1 MEITNNQLLCE
12 QRLKEAASY
21 QLLLGIRKASL
32 NIKREN
38 ILSHY
43 L

>member
-1 MEITNNQLLCE
+1 MEIIKKQLICAK
-12 QRLKEAASY
+12 QLKVVAGY
-21 QLLLGIRKASL
+21 KLLFAMRKASL

-38 ILSHY
+38 ILSYY